1 MVLLVPVTFKSCQC
15 APPVKGFVG
24 NAIVEIVC
32 ALSRKAVSRTLQQ
45 TRAKGVSGM
54 RLKDRVAIITG
65 GSQGIGEA
73 FARRFAA
80 EGAKVAILNR
90 DQKKAAAV
98 VDSIRSSGG
107 VALAVE
113 ADVSRVGA
121 IDAAVAQVVAAYGT
135 VHILLNNAGV
145 YLMSRLGQTTE
156 ETFDTMVAANL
167 KGAFFLCQRV
177 LPVFERQG
185 SGKIIN
191 IGSIFGNDGYPDS
204 AVYCGTKG
212 AIALLTK
219 SLALELRDRNIQ
231 VNAIAPGWIETPMN
245 EEARKTDMEYLRAVD
260 ARFGGSGG
268 WMKPEELTGSAVF
281 LASADADSVTGAILF
296 VDRGW
301 SAY

>member
-1 MVLLVPVTFKSCQC
+1 
-15 APPVKGFVG
+15 
-24 NAIVEIVC
+24 
-32 ALSRKAVSRTLQQ
+32 
-45 TRAKGVSGM
+45 M

-73 FARRFAA
+73 IARRFAV

-98 VDSIRSSGG
+98 VASIREAGG
-107 VALAVE
+107 EALAIQTDIGRVE
-113 ADVSRVGA
+113 QIEPAVTRVV
-121 IDAAVAQVVAAYGT
+121 DAYGT
-135 VHILLNNAGV
+135 VNILLNNAGL
-145 YLMSRLGQTTE
+145 YLMSRLGETTE
-156 ETFDTMVAANL
+156 AAFDAMIDTNL
-167 KGAFFLCQRV
+167 KAVFFLCQSV

-185 SGKIIN
+185 HGKIISV
-191 IGSIFGNDGYPDS
+191 GSIFGHDGYADS

-212 AIALLTK
+212 AIVLLTK

-245 EEARKTDMEYLRAVD
+245 EHARMTDPEYMRRVD
-260 ARFGGSGG
+260 ERFGGPGG
-268 WMKPEELTGSAVF
+268 WMKPAELTGSAVF
-281 LASADADSVTGAILF
+281 LASPDADSVTGAVLF

>member
-1 MVLLVPVTFKSCQC
+1 M
-15 APPVKGFVG
+15 
-24 NAIVEIVC
+24 
-32 ALSRKAVSRTLQQ
+32 
-45 TRAKGVSGM
+45 GM
-54 RLKDRVAIITG
+54 RLRDRVAVITG

-90 DQKKAAAV
+90 DQKKAAVV
-98 VDSIRSSGG
+98 VDAIRASGG
-107 VALAVE
+107 EALAIQ
-113 ADVSRVGA
+113 ADVARVGD
-121 IDAAVAQVVAAYGT
+121 IDAAVAQVVATYGT

-156 ETFDTMVAANL
+156 EAFDTMVDVNF
-167 KGAFFLCQRV
+167 KGVFFLCQRV

-219 SLALELRDRNIQ
+219 SLALELRNRNIQ

-245 EEARKTDMEYLRAVD
+245 EEARRTDADYLRTVD
-260 ARFGGSGG
+260 SRFGGPGG
-268 WMKPEELTGSAVF
+268 WMKPDELTGSAVF
-281 LASADADSVTGAILF
+281 LASSDADSVTGAVLF

>member
-1 MVLLVPVTFKSCQC
+1 MQ
-15 APPVKGFVG
+15 
-24 NAIVEIVC
+24 AIAITQIVS
-32 ALSRKAVSRTLQQ
+32 ASAGGRRRERHDTAHAQ
-45 TRAKGVSGM
+45 GVAGM
-54 RLKDRVAIITG
+54 RLKDRVALITG

-80 EGAKVAILNR
+80 EGAKVAIVNR
-90 DQKKAAAV
+90 DLAKAAAV
-98 VDSIRSSGG
+98 ADSIRASGG
-107 VALAVE
+107 EAIAVR
-113 ADVSRVGA
+113 ADVGRTDD
-121 IDAAVAQVVAAYGT
+121 IDAAVAQVVDAYGT

-156 ETFDTMVAANL
+156 RAFDAMINTNL
-167 KGAFFLCQRV
+167 KGVFFLCQSV

-185 SGKIIN
+185 EGKIIN

-204 AVYCGTKG
+204 AIYCGTKG
-212 AIALLTK
+212 AIVLVTK

-245 EEARKTDMEYLRAVD
+245 EEARKTDAEYLRRVD
-260 ARFGGSGG
+260 ERFGGPSG
-268 WMKPEELTGSAVF
+268 WLKPEELAGSAVF
-281 LASADADSVTGAILF
+281 LASADADSVTGAVLF

>member
-1 MVLLVPVTFKSCQC
+1 
-15 APPVKGFVG
+15 
-24 NAIVEIVC
+24 
-32 ALSRKAVSRTLQQ
+32 
-45 TRAKGVSGM
+45 M
-54 RLKDRVAIITG
+54 RLKGRVAIITG

-80 EGAKVAILNR
+80 EGASVAIVNR
-90 DQKKAAAV
+90 DQSKAAAV

-107 VALAVE
+107 EALAVQ
-113 ADVSRVGA
+113 ADVGRVGD

-145 YLMSRLGQTTE
+145 YLMSPLGGTTE
-156 ETFDTMVAANL
+156 EAFDTMVAANL
-167 KGAFFLCQRV
+167 KGVFFLCQQV

-185 SGKIIN
+185 GGKIIN
-191 IGSIFGNDGYPDS
+191 IGSIFGNDGYPGS
-204 AVYCGTKG
+204 AVYCGTKA

-245 EEARKTDMEYLRAVD
+245 EHARATDTQYLRAID
-260 ARFGGSGG
+260 ERFGGPGG

-281 LASADADSVTGAILF
+281 LASPDADSVTGTVLF

>member
-1 MVLLVPVTFKSCQC
+1 M
-15 APPVKGFVG
+15 
-24 NAIVEIVC
+24 EIVS
-32 ALSRKAVSRTLQQ
+32 ALSREAASRTSQQ
-45 TRAKGVSGM
+45 ARAKGVMGM

-90 DQKKAAAV
+90 DQKKAAAI
-98 VDSIRSSGG
+98 VDSICASGG
-107 VALAVE
+107 EALAVQ
-113 ADVSRVGA
+113 ADVARVGD
-121 IDAAVAQVVAAYGT
+121 IDTAVAQVVAAFGT
-135 VHILLNNAGV
+135 VHVLVNNAGV

-156 ETFDTMVAANL
+156 EAFDTMIGVNF
-167 KGAFFLCQRV
+167 KGVFFLCQRV

-185 SGKIIN
+185 GGKIIN
-191 IGSIFGNDGYPDS
+191 IGSIFGNDGYAAS
-204 AVYCGTKG
+204 AIYCGTKG

-245 EEARKTDMEYLRAVD
+245 EEARKTDAEYLRAVD
-260 ARFGGSGG
+260 ARFGGPGG
-268 WMKPEELTGSAVF
+268 WMKPDELTGSAVF
-281 LASADADSVTGAILF
+281 LASPDADSVTGAVLF